1 MINLIKGFLI
11 GIANII
17 PGVSGGTFALVL
29 GIFDRLINALK
40 ALDAAAVKA
49 VLGLP
54 LRGFSERARAEFVVA
69 WRRFD
74 GTFLALLGIGALVA
88 LVTCAW
94 VFDFLL
100 REYPP
105 ETLAFFIGL
114 IVPSLAVPWRMMEKR
129 GPVQLFWVLPGIAL
143 TVGLAVAEIGS
154 SGGQPGLAL
163 VFLGGILA
171 VSAMV
176 LPGVSGSFLLL
187 VLGLYQPVLANIK
200 QVSNVKAFL
209 EEMPTEPLF
218 FLGALGAGIL
228 VGLVGFSHIM
238 SFLLRRFRSAT
249 LAFLIGLILGSF
261 WVLWPFKDYTAG
273 QQVVDSRGEVK
284 RSIAVA
290 TAPNRLPGG
299 AEGDAILALRCA
311 LALGVGLVG
320 AVGVNRLGKTGSPGK

>member
-40 ALDAAAVKA
+40 ALDAGAVKA
-49 VLGLP
+49 IVGLP
-54 LRGFSERARAEFVVA
+54 LRGFSAPARAQFGAA

-74 GTFLALLGIGALVA
+74 GTFLALLGVGAVVA
-88 LVTCAW
+88 LVSCAW
-94 VFDFLL
+94 VFDYLL
-100 REYPP
+100 REHPP
-105 ETLAFFIGL
+105 ETLAFFVGL
-114 IVPSLAVPWRMMEKR
+114 ILPSLAVPWRMMDKR
-129 GPVQLFWVLPGIAL
+129 GVAQLFWILPGIGL
-143 TVGLAVAEIGS
+143 TVGLAVAEIGNA
-154 SGGQPGLAL
+154 GGTPGLPL

-187 VLGLYQPVLANIK
+187 VLGLYQPVLSNIK
-200 QVSNVKAFL
+200 QVTNVKKAL
-209 EEMPTEPLF
+209 EEMPTEALF
-218 FLGALGAGIL
+218 FLGTIGAGII

-238 SFLLRRFRSAT
+238 SFLLRRFRAAT

-261 WVLWPFKDYTAG
+261 WVLWPFKDYAAG
-273 QQVVDSRGEVK
+273 QQVTNSKGEVK

-299 AEGDAILALRCA
+299 AEGDGLLALRCA

-320 AVGVNRLGKTGSPGK
+320 AVGVNRLGKGEG

>member
-1 MINLIKGFLI
+1 MINLLKGFLI

-40 ALDAAAVKA
+40 QLNGATVKA
-49 VLGLP
+49 VAGLP
-54 LRGFSERARAEFVVA
+54 LRGFSAPARVEFAGA

-74 GTFLALLGIGALVA
+74 GTFLALLGVGAMISLVS
-88 LVTCAW
+88 CAW
-94 VFDFLL
+94 AFDYLL
-100 REYPP
+100 REHPP
-105 ETLAFFIGL
+105 ETLAFFVGL
-114 IVPSLAVPWRMMEKR
+114 ILPSLAVPWRMMERR
-129 GPVQLFWVLPGIAL
+129 GVAQLVWVIPGVAL
-143 TVGLAVAEIGS
+143 TVGLAVAEIGN
-154 SGGQPGLAL
+154 SGGTPGLPF
-163 VFLGGILA
+163 VFLGGVLA

-200 QVSNVKAFL
+200 QVTRVKQFL
-209 EEMPTEPLF
+209 SELPVEPLA
-218 FLGALGAGIL
+218 FLGALGAGIV
-228 VGLVGFSHIM
+228 VGLVGFSHVM

-261 WVLWPFKDYTAG
+261 WVLWPFKDYAAG
-273 QQVVDSRGEVK
+273 QQVVNSKGEVK

-299 AEGDAILALRCA
+299 ADGDALLALRCA
-311 LALGVGLVG
+311 LAMGVGLVG
-320 AVGVNRLGKTGSPGK
+320 AVGVNRLGKTEK